1 MLKGDIEKRFK
12 AYEIAIKNKIMQINE
27 VRNKE
32 DLEPIEAF
40 NDTILLGLND
50 VLYNVKK
57 KTVYTP
63 NTNKISNLEGGE
75 IIENRNKE

>member
-1 MLKGDIEKRFK
+1 
-12 AYEIAIKNKIMQINE
+12 MQVNE